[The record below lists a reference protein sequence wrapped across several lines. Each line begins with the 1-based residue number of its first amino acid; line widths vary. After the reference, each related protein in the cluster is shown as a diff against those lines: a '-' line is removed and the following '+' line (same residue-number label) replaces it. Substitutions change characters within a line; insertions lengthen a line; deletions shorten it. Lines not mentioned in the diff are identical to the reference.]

1 MADRKKTVS
10 ACALIVAA
18 LAFGGCSTGSSSSGT
33 GGTDGHNGT
42 APGDTSGGSSTGFQP
57 PTGTSKTGLLF
68 EQYSNGQFGYTFPY
82 PGGWRVKE
90 DGDVTRIAKLGNA
103 IVVVVRPATTQPKPK
118 GVLESLDKQV
128 ASGTIAEIVE
138 RPAITK
144 VGRAPAMR
152 MIFTQVRPATDTA
165 PETTMVVLR
174 YLLFHDGKL
183 AVLSLQSPE
192 GVDNIDAYEFI
203 VRRFSW
209 T

>member
-1 MADRKKTVS
+1 M
-10 ACALIVAA
+10 VAA

-33 GGTDGHNGT
+33 GGQNGT
-42 APGDTSGGSSTGFQP
+42 APGDTSGGSSTDFQP

-68 EQYSNGQFGYTFPY
+68 EQYSNARFGYTFPY

-103 IVVVVRPATTQPKPK
+103 IVVVVRPAKTQPKPK

-138 RPAITK
+138 RPAMTK
-144 VGRAPAMR
+144 IGRAVAMR
-152 MIFTQVRPATDTA
+152 MVFTQTRPATDTA
-165 PETTMVVLR
+165 PETTVVVLR

-183 AVLSLQSPE
+183 AVVSLQSPE
-192 GVDNIDAYEFI
+192 GVDNIDAYEFM

-209 T
+209 A